1 VSSPDR
7 ASDDESG
14 FEAAFRF
21 LVKLGVAAHG
31 YGASSGRLT
40 VFLTDVAGA
49 LGYRGDFVSTPT
61 GMMFALGAEGR
72 PQRQQI
78 VRLSGG
84 GQDLDKLARVGEVVD
99 EVVAGRMSQR
109 DASAA
114 IDAIAEVPVPFGR
127 GALAASYA
135 FVGSGIAV
143 LFGAS
148 WIDTAVATALNLVVY
163 GMVLGSA
170 RMGAAGA
177 DWLPLATTFV
187 AAVAATSVKILFPPL
202 NLVVVVL
209 CAVIVLVPGYSLS
222 VGVIELV
229 SQHVL
234 SGLTNLMNGLVY
246 LVKQILGGL
255 LGLGLA
261 LWLLP
266 VTAAPPAS
274 AVPAAWLWL
283 FMPLICIGLVI
294 VFQTPR
300 RDFVAAT
307 VGCLVAYVA
316 ILVGSG
322 LAGANLGNLL
332 GTVAAV
338 AFANLWS
345 RQTRRPTSIVLTPSI
360 VLLVSG
366 SIGFRGLAAIAQGEV
381 AVGERQF
388 LQMFVVA
395 ATIAAGL
402 LVGNTLVRP
411 RVTL

>member
-1 VSSPDR
+1 M
-7 ASDDESG
+7 SDGEAG

-40 VFLTDVAGA
+40 VFLTHLAED
-49 LGYRGDFVSTPT
+49 LGYRGDFFSTPT
-61 GMMFALGAEGR
+61 AMMFALGAEGR
-72 PQRQQI
+72 PQRQQV
-78 VRLSGG
+78 VRLSGA
-84 GQDLDKLARVGEVVD
+84 GQDLDKLARVGEVAD
-99 EVVAGRMSQR
+99 QVAARRMSPH

-114 IDAIAEVPVPFGR
+114 IDAVAATSVPFSR

-135 FVGSGIAV
+135 FVGGGIAV

-148 WIDTAVATALNLVVY
+148 WIDAAVATGLSLVIY

-170 RMGAAGA
+170 RFGAAGA

-187 AAVAATSVKILFPPL
+187 AAVAATAVKIFFPPL
-202 NLVVVVL
+202 NLVLVVL

-229 SQHVL
+229 SQHAL
-234 SGLTNLMNGLVY
+234 SGLANLMNGLVF
-246 LVKQILGGL
+246 LVKQILGGW
-255 LGLGLA
+255 LGVGLA

-266 VTAAPPAS
+266 AASAPPAS
-274 AVPAAWLWL
+274 AVPHAWLWL
-283 FMPLICIGLVI
+283 LMPLICIGLVV

-322 LAGANLGNLL
+322 LVDANLGNLL
-332 GTVAAV
+332 GTVVAV

-345 RQTRRPTSIVLTPSI
+345 RRTTRPTSIVLIPSV

-366 SIGFRGLAAIAQGEV
+366 SIGFRGLVAIAEGEV
-381 AVGERQF
+381 ALGARQF